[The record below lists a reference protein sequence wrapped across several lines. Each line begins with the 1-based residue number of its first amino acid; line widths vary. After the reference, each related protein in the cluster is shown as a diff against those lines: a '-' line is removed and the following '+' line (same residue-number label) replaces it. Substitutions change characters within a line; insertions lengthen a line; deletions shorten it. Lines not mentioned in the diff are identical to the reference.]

1 MICKFVRV
9 QNSGI
14 FKFIRTP
21 KTLWFLLLIFLFLI
35 IKENRSSAFYDEKYY
50 IRKIFNTDEEAFKR
64 DSQGELF
71 QHIPVSKVKEFWDK
85 KPCNSGWNFPG
96 LQQGTKEWFD
106 AVEER
111 RYTVEP
117 HSYKFAGFE
126 SSLGLRVLEI
136 GGGICTDSMSFAKNG
151 ADLTI
156 VDLSTESLSLCRK
169 RFEIFGYRAKFF
181 QGSAM
186 QLNTF
191 LPEQKFDVIYSYGV
205 IHHMPEPEKCVCQL
219 KNYLADNGELRIML
233 YSKFSYKLFQV
244 MRENNLW
251 NFAHLDSIIAKYS
264 EAQTGSPVTYTY
276 TYEEVDRMF
285 QRCGFKVT
293 KMWKDHIFAYDI
305 DKYKKNVLEILPE
318 FQNMLPETFAQ
329 MKAELGWHIM
339 IKAEQQ

>member
-1 MICKFVRV
+1 VKEFSNV
-9 QNSGI
+9 
-14 FKFIRTP
+14 
-21 KTLWFLLLIFLFLI
+21 TL
-35 IKENRSSAFYDEKYY
+35 SSQKYY
-50 IRKIFNTDEEAFKR
+50 QKSTFSSDRSNFKVA
-64 DSQGELF
+64 SQNDLF
-71 QHIPVSKVKEFWDK
+71 QVIPVSVVKKYWDR

-96 LQQGTKEWFD
+96 LVQGTKEWFK

-111 RYTVEP
+111 RYIVEP
-117 HSYKFAGFE
+117 HSYDFAGFT
-126 SSLGLRVLEI
+126 SAAGLRVLEI
-136 GGGICTDSMSFAKNG
+136 GGGICTDSMSYAKNG
-151 ADLTI
+151 ADITI
-156 VDLSTESLSLCRK
+156 VDLSTESLALCRK
-169 RFEIFGYRAKFF
+169 RFEMFGYNAKIF

-219 KNYLADNGELRIML
+219 KNYLADEGELRIML

-251 NFAHLDSIIAKYS
+251 DFARLDAIIAKYS

-276 TYEEVDRMF
+276 TYEEVEKMF
-285 QRCGFKVT
+285 HRCGFKVT

-305 DKYKKNVLEILPE
+305 DKYKKNVLELLPE
-318 FQNMLPETFAQ
+318 FQDMLPDTFAQ

-339 IKAEQQ
+339 IKARNLE